1 MYKHCDNMIVPVSW
15 FLFNS
20 IVMNQ
25 LDPIEE
31 LYNMYLEEED
41 NPKIVEIEDDR
52 LDFVSDI
59 EGLADPYMDL

>member
-1 MYKHCDNMIVPVSW
+1 
-15 FLFNS
+15 
-20 IVMNQ
+20 MNR

-41 NPKIVEIEDDR
+41 SPRIVELEDNA

-59 EGLADPYMDL
+59 EGLANPYMDL

>member
-1 MYKHCDNMIVPVSW
+1 
-15 FLFNS
+15 
-20 IVMNQ
+20 MNR

-41 NPKIVEIEDDR
+41 TPRIVEVGNDD

-59 EGLADPYMDL
+59 EGLVDPYMDL